1 MGSLSKTLAHGL
13 RAGFIVAPAEL
24 IRELRALRRLILRY
38 VPTNKAHLAGLCI
51 AQEYHDAFI
60 RKLNM
65 TYRERRT
72 LLTTALG
79 RHMPDYQI
87 AARTSDQGRRFAG
100 RETLMQSIRP
110 NAAKPEA
117 CKKIGA
123 RFSSAGRAS
132 RPNRFFEWAI
142 RQFLAF

>member
-1 MGSLSKTLAHGL
+1 M
-13 RAGFIVAPAEL
+13 
-24 IRELRALRRLILRY
+24 
-38 VPTNKAHLAGLCI
+38 PTNKAHLAGLCI

-117 CKKIGA
+117 C
-123 RFSSAGRAS
+123 
-132 RPNRFFEWAI
+132 
-142 RQFLAF
+142 